1 MHATREIFRL
11 AARDFLHER
20 RLSLCYVLA
29 LTAVLAPLLILFGLK
44 FGLVDTLARRL
55 VESPVNREV
64 IAVGSH
70 RYDTAWF
77 QRIAARPDVAFVI
90 PSTRRIAASLSQLQ
104 NPATGAVVRAVQM
117 VPTGAGEPLLIANL
131 HDEKGTPSSPPFEK
145 GGSGGI
151 GETGAGFSKI
161 PSGLTEL
168 VLSASAAQRL
178 GVSSG
183 DRVLARIDRT
193 ATGRDEGVVW
203 EVTVTGV
210 VRSELLPEEAALV
223 PLPLLVATENY
234 RDGVAVPELGWTGA
248 PAPTAARQFARF
260 RLYAASI
267 NDVARLEADL
277 TAEGID
283 VRSQLAEIAAMQAL
297 DRNLT
302 RVFWL
307 IAGIGTLGFLA
318 SLAANLLA
326 NVERKRRELSILRLI
341 GFSTGSLM
349 LFPVTQAAL
358 IALLGA
364 TAAALVYLPVTL
376 TLNDWFILSLQP
388 GESICRL
395 LPIHL
400 ALALTT
406 TLIGAMTAAAW
417 AGWRAARIAPAE
429 GIRDV

>member
-1 MHATREIFRL
+1 MSATSEIIRL
-11 AARDFLHER
+11 AVRDFVHEQ
-20 RLSLCYVLA
+20 RLSWCYVLA

-55 VESPVNREV
+55 VESPANREV

-70 RYDTAWF
+70 RYDAAWF
-77 QRIAARPDVAFVI
+77 NRIAARPHVAFVI
-90 PSTRRIAASLSQLQ
+90 PNTRRIAASLSQLQ
-104 NPATGAVVRAVQM
+104 NSATGAVLRAVQM
-117 VPTGAGEPLLIANL
+117 VPTAAHDPLL
-131 HDEKGTPSSPPFEK
+131 KSGQTPPM
-145 GGSGGI
+145 
-151 GETGAGFSKI
+151 
-161 PSGLTEL
+161 GLNEI

-178 GVSSG
+178 GVTVG
-183 DRVLARIDRT
+183 GHLLARIDRNY
-193 ATGRDEGVVW
+193 GGHDEGVVW
-203 EVTVTGV
+203 ELTVTGV
-210 VRSELLPEEAALV
+210 LQPEMLPEEAALV
-223 PLPLLVATENY
+223 ALEFLIATEDY
-234 RDGVAVPELGWTGA
+234 RDGVAVPALGWKGA
-248 PAPTAARQFARF
+248 PPPTGERVFARF

-267 NDVARLEADL
+267 NDVAQLETDL

-283 VRSQLAEIAAMQAL
+283 VRSQLAEIAAMQTL

-341 GFSTGSLM
+341 GFSTGNLM
-349 LFPVTQAAL
+349 LFPMTQATL

-364 TAAALVYLPVTL
+364 ATAALVYLPVTT

-388 GESICRL
+388 GEAICRL

-400 ALALTT
+400 ALALAI
-406 TLIGAMTAAAW
+406 TLLGAIAAASW
-417 AGWRAARIAPAE
+417 AGWRAARIEPAE
-429 GIRDV
+429 GMRDV

>member
-1 MHATREIFRL
+1 MPATSEIIRL
-11 AARDFLHER
+11 AVRDFAHEQ
-20 RLSLCYVLA
+20 RLSWCYVLA

-55 VESPVNREV
+55 VESPSNREV

-70 RYDTAWF
+70 RYDAAWF
-77 QRIAARPDVAFVI
+77 KRIAARPDVAFVI
-90 PSTRRIAASLSQLQ
+90 PNTRRIAASLSQLQ
-104 NPATGAVVRAVQM
+104 NPTSGAVLRAVQM
-117 VPTGAGEPLLIANL
+117 VPTAPHDPLLETTL
-131 HDEKGTPSSPPFEK
+131 TPP
-145 GGSGGI
+145 
-151 GETGAGFSKI
+151 TGLNEI
-161 PSGLTEL
+161 

-178 GVSSG
+178 GVTAG
-183 DRVLARIDRT
+183 ERVLARIDRNYS
-193 ATGRDEGVVW
+193 GRDEGVVW
-203 EVTVTGV
+203 ELTVSGV
-210 VRSELLPEEAALV
+210 LQPEMLTEDAALV
-223 PLPLLVATENY
+223 ALDFLVATEDY
-234 RDGVAVPELGWTGA
+234 RDGVAVPALGWAGA
-248 PAPTAARQFARF
+248 PAPTGERQFARF

-267 NDVARLEADL
+267 NDVAQLEADL
-277 TAEGID
+277 TAEEID

-349 LFPVTQAAL
+349 LFPMTQAAL
-358 IALLGA
+358 VALLGA
-364 TAAALVYLPVTL
+364 AAAGLVYLPVTT

-388 GESICRL
+388 GEAICRL
-395 LPIHL
+395 LPVHLGL
-400 ALALTT
+400 ALAI
-406 TLIGAMTAAAW
+406 TLFGAIAAASW
-417 AGWRAARIAPAE
+417 AGWRAARIEPAE